1 MQLAAI
7 MRTVS
12 TFSFGALDELED
24 EPAVVVA
31 PAVVVDED
39 EPSIVPVTST
49 LCPTCA
55 LNFAS
60 SASSR

>member
-1 MQLAAI
+1 

-31 PAVVVDED
+31 PAVVVDDED

-55 LNFAS
+55 LSFDS
-60 SASSR
+60 SASRR